1 MVRVEDIRRLLDS
14 RSLKDKL
21 DAMKRVVALISLG
34 RDASLF
40 FPDVVKNVVA
50 PSLDVKKLVYLYL
63 VHYAEEKQD
72 LALLSINSFQKDISD
87 PNELIR
93 ALALR
98 VLSSVR
104 VKVIL
109 QIVILA
115 INKCAQD
122 PSPYVRKAAAH
133 AIAKVIFLDIP
144 SREVLIEPLAILL
157 NDQSLEV
164 LGSAVAVLDEVA
176 PQRLDL
182 IHPHFR
188 HLARS
193 LPRMHH
199 TSQVA
204 VLCHF
209 LRYSRHNLSPHFS
222 KSGEPSDPD
231 LALLFASVKPILSSQ
246 HPSAVIAALS
256 LLRHL
261 TPASTPPDATTLRPL
276 MRLILSSDP
285 GTQYVALRT
294 ASDIASTYPSVL
306 LPHLSEFFV
315 SAVDGRSVKSAK
327 LALLARL
334 CETAALPS
342 ALGSTPSARKAL
354 LAELRSYLH
363 RSDDKAL
370 AAGASRAMGALASAH
385 PPSTAIVIGLL
396 VTVVASSSNALV
408 VAEAVTV
415 LRRLLQLHPE
425 AQARAL
431 PRLVSLLLI
440 PRGDER
446 AITASDARAAIVWLI
461 AEFYDKVPLVAP
473 EALRLLVRSFA
484 HEEADVKLQ
493 ILHLAAKV
501 VAWRVAGKHDGH
513 DCGVSSETRIRLLD
527 YVTACALVDVDYDVR
542 GKARLLRKLFVPDEN
557 GAEACA
563 FADGAALEPI
573 CAVLLRGGR
582 SEAGEVAE
590 GENLG
595 SVTPALMTDGAGR
608 RGHVLVLSS
617 FAHVIGG
624 NLAGCRAL
632 PPWATEATSSALRD
646 EEGLAPRTGGGI
658 LVPCSVSSTSYP
670 MSSALPGPMSFMS
683 SAPPPVGNSGSASN
697 INFGH
702 PASLAMTN
710 NQKFGTVDPE
720 RFYDSGSDD
729 ESGSDSSGT
738 TESGSDSESTRE
750 LALDANRVAS
760 NGKAPAHA
768 NDDLSDLL
776 GSSSLS
782 GTRNSTTRSLF
793 DSLDG
798 ISSNSAVATFGLV
811 PTTSFVLDGAGKGPQ
826 TVVES
831 WNGRG
836 FELTAAFTREST
848 GAETPVL
855 LTLTSDDKSSLKGVS
870 IKSEVLLFKDRS
882 NEKIVD
888 FEIDSRSAEIH
899 ACCLFKGRTAPVS
912 IQLLGDGEKMGEG
925 QIRPTAG
932 QVVRPRQMLTQSA
945 FEAKER
951 SLGGMFGCSTDFSIP
966 PLPGTLASGENMLE
980 MATNHSRQRVTDTSY
995 LTEVLSTGT
1004 GLASDGSSEK
1014 GLCFAGFLPDQGIAQ
1029 EMDVLMRL
1037 KISKGTPGLSFS
1049 VWVGCENVLFSNR
1062 LGQIFKRSISSAWS

>member
-115 INKCAQD
+115 INKCAKD

-176 PQRLDL
+176 PLRLDL

-193 LPRMHH
+193 LPNMHH

-204 VLCHF
+204 VLRLL
-209 LRYSRHNLSPHFS
+209 LRYSRHNLSPHLS
-222 KSGEPSDPD
+222 KSGAPSDPD
-231 LALLFASVKPILSSQ
+231 LALLFASVQPILSSQ

-256 LLRHL
+256 LWRHL
-261 TPASTPPDATTLRPL
+261 TPASTPPDSTTLRPL

-334 CETAALPS
+334 CETAALPY

-446 AITASDARAAIVWLI
+446 AITAPDARAAIVWLI

-473 EALRLLVRSFA
+473 EALRLLARGFA

-501 VAWRVAGKHDGH
+501 VAWRVGGKHDGP

-527 YVTACALVDVDYDVR
+527 YVTACALVDADYDVR

-557 GAEACA
+557 GAGACA

-590 GENLG
+590 GGKQGLA
-595 SVTPALMTDGAGR
+595 TPAPMSDDDGGW
-608 RGHVLVLSS
+608 GYVVSS
-617 FAHVIGG
+617 FAHVVGG

-658 LVPCSVSSTSYP
+658 LVPGSVSSTSYA
-670 MSSALPGPMSFMS
+670 MSSASPAPMSFMS
-683 SAPPPVGNSGSASN
+683 NAPLPVGNSGSASN
-697 INFGH
+697 LNFGP
-702 PASLAMTN
+702 PASQAMTN
-710 NQKFGTVDPE
+710 NQKFGTLDPE
-720 RFYDSGSDD
+720 RFYDSGSDE
-729 ESGSDSSGT
+729 ESGSGSSGT
-738 TESGSDSESTRE
+738 TESGSDSESTVE
-750 LALDANRVAS
+750 LALDENRAAANGR
-760 NGKAPAHA
+760 APAHA

-776 GSSSLS
+776 GSTSLN
-782 GTRNSTTRSLF
+782 GTRSSTTQSLF
-793 DSLDG
+793 DSLDKL
-798 ISSNSAVATFGLV
+798 SSNSAVATFGVV
-811 PTTSFVLDGAGKGPQ
+811 PTNSFVLDSAGKGPQ

-836 FELTAAFTREST
+836 YELTAAFTRQST

-855 LTLTSDDKSSLKGVS
+855 LTLAGDGKSSLKYVS
-870 IKSEVLLFKDRS
+870 IKSDVLLFRDGS
-882 NEKIVD
+882 NEKIID
-888 FEIDSRSAEIH
+888 FESDCHSAEIH

-912 IQLLGDGEKMGEG
+912 IQLLGDGEKIGEG

-932 QVVRPRQMLTQSA
+932 QVVRPQQMLTQSA

-951 SLGGMFGCSTDFSIP
+951 LLGGMFGCSTDFSIP
-966 PLPGTLASGENMLE
+966 PLPGTLTSGENMLE
-980 MATNHSRQRVTDTSY
+980 MATSHSRQRVTDTSY
-995 LTEVLSTGT
+995 LSEVLSNGS
-1004 GLASDGSSEK
+1004 GLGSDGSSEK
-1014 GLCFAGFLPDQGIAQ
+1014 VLCFAGFLPDQDTAQ
-1029 EMDVLMRL
+1029 DKDVLMRL
-1037 KISKGTPGLSFS
+1037 KISKGTTGLSFS
-1049 VWVGCENVLFSNR
+1049 VWVGCENVLCSNR
-1062 LGQIFKRSISSAWS
+1062 LGEVFKRAISAAWS